1 MEVTVGEAGG
11 RPRRVTMWWV
21 VLNLL
26 TNYTWKG
33 PSERTLDDIY
43 KNFKE
48 NLSSTLTYTHP
59 DATIQQQ
66 ARSQLRPAR
75 CLFYSTGAK
84 YLKQF
89 MRQYSFPF
97 ELSQNDWRTFIWF
110 LQSKPILKK
119 TVSQYLLQARRVL
132 DFFNIP
138 HLLHPG
144 MLTKITFKRTKR
156 TTPRREYCALE
167 WNNVRKICN
176 LSRTF
181 SRNW

>member
-1 MEVTVGEAGG
+1 M
-11 RPRRVTMWWV
+11 
-21 VLNLL
+21 
-26 TNYTWKG
+26 
-33 PSERTLDDIY
+33 
-43 KNFKE
+43 
-48 NLSSTLTYTHP
+48 SSTLTYTHP

-66 ARSQLRPAR
+66 ARSQLRPEQS
-75 CLFYSTGAK
+75 LFYSTGAK

-89 MRQYSFPF
+89 MRQYSLPF

-110 LQSKPILKK
+110 LRSKPILTK

-144 MLTKITFKRTKR
+144 MLTKIFFKRTKR

-176 LSRTF
+176 VSRIF
-181 SRNW
+181 SHNW